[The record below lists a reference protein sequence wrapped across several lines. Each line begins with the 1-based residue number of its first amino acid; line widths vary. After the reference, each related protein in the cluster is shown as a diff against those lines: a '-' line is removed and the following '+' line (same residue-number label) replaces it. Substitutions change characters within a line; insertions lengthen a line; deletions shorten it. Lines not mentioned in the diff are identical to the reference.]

1 MRTRFLVLLSV
12 GVVAVCSVALGFRS
26 AERRVL
32 FPVPP
37 TPPQSPMVG
46 ADVERTWVN
55 IPGGRAEAFLLRS
68 LSPSR
73 GRGPLII
80 YAHGNGEL
88 VDYWLRQFAELQN
101 EGISV
106 LLVEYPGYGRSTG
119 VPSETSIQ
127 QALAAGYDWAVSQP
141 QVDPKRVVGYGRS
154 LGGGAVCAL
163 ARVRALAALVLES
176 TFTSVKDVAAEIF
189 RVPRILVGDSFD
201 NLAFLTSY
209 RLPVLILHGES
220 DGSIPVSQARRLAA
234 TAPDGTLQILHCGH
248 NDCPPPFV
256 TLTKFLTAHGLF
268 SR

>member
-1 MRTRFLVLLSV
+1 
-12 GVVAVCSVALGFRS
+12 
-26 AERRVL
+26 
-32 FPVPP
+32 
-37 TPPQSPMVG
+37 MVG

-154 LGGGAVCAL
+154 LGGGAVCTL

-189 RVPRILVGDSFD
+189 RVPRILVEDSFD

-234 TAPDGTLQILHCGH
+234 TAPDATLQILQCGH
-248 NDCPPPFV
+248 NDCPPPFA